1 MALAPVSVAAVSA
14 IPVGTAGAAVS
25 TVKIQGVDAVLTLP
39 AVSVAVAR
47 TVCGPSCS
55 GPARLY
61 CQAPVPSAVVVP
73 TAVPS
78 I

>member
-1 MALAPVSVAAVSA
+1 MAAVSA
-14 IPVGTAGAAVS
+14 MPDGVAGAVVS
-25 TVKIQGVDAVLTLP
+25 TVKVQGVDAVLTLP

-47 TVCGPSCS
+47 TVCGPSGS

-61 CQAPVPSAVVVP
+61 CQAPEPSAVVVP